1 MPEFCGGSWAC
12 PEPGPVVDGVRWPLW
27 VGGGATIATFSLLLE
42 LGVALA
48 VALAVAEIAKS
59 ALFDGIAGPAVAAAV
74 DVACEGSRTNGSLA
88 CPRVA

>member
-1 MPEFCGGSWAC
+1 M
-12 PEPGPVVDGVRWPLW
+12 W

-42 LGVALA
+42 LGA
-48 VALAVAEIAKS
+48 ALAVAEVGKS
-59 ALFDGIAGPAVAAAV
+59 VLFAGVAGPPVAAAV